1 MGFSI
6 GNILGF
12 GQKKKTQHDYGKKDT
27 SFWGK
32 GVKWVS
38 DHAGEVEDVAE
49 EVGDIAG
56 MVSTGAAV
64 AAPLLLAS
72 GVGAPLAGAV
82 AGIGAAA
89 KGVQGVAGTVEG
101 TAKTARAASNV
112 ARGAD
117 VALQDL
123 RRGDIRG
130 AVEAGSFAAQQA
142 QDLRRKGI
150 QRKKK

>member
-38 DHAGEVEDVAE
+38 DHAGAVEDVAE
-49 EVGDIAG
+49 EVGDVAG
-56 MVSTGAAV
+56 MVSTGAAI

-72 GVGAPLAGAV
+72 GVGAPLAAGA
-82 AGIGAAA
+82 AAIGAA
-89 KGVQGVAGTVEG
+89 VFQE
-101 TAKTARAASNV
+101 
-112 ARGAD
+112 
-117 VALQDL
+117 Q
-123 RRGDIRG
+123 
-130 AVEAGSFAAQQA
+130 
-142 QDLRRKGI
+142 
-150 QRKKK
+150 